1 MKTINEVHRNE
12 TQIDSKIELVDDGSE
27 NEIKFPAMLQ
37 LQRQK
42 VVAMSEQRHS
52 IPHQTNCKNKGES
65 ELDCYDN
72 KIGKPNWHRI
82 LTKEITQ

>member
-1 MKTINEVHRNE
+1 MHRNE
-12 TQIDSKIELVDDGSE
+12 TEIDSKIDLVDEGSE

-52 IPHQTNCKNKGES
+52 IPH
-65 ELDCYDN
+65 
-72 KIGKPNWHRI
+72 
-82 LTKEITQ
+82 